1 MAMDRKRFLER
12 ARGRGVNPLVYWIS
26 RAFVEPF
33 CLVYFRMSRI
43 GREHIPR
50 EGGVIIAANHR
61 SFLDPFVI
69 GTLVRR
75 PIYFVAKKELFYRR
89 FPAWF
94 LSSLGAF
101 PVDRGNNDRDAME
114 TARKILERGDVVVI
128 FPEGTRTRPGAL
140 GQPKR
145 GVGRLALETGAPIVP
160 VAVIGTEAI
169 RKGWRI
175 RPHKVHL
182 RVGRPLRFPRV
193 EEPSPQMARA
203 VMERVWACVELQW
216 EWLGG
221 TAPLRRAAIVGA
233 GAWGTGLAVALA
245 RAGTRGRARLPHRR
259 AGLTPREN
267 ARQRPLP
274 ARRHAAQG
282 RQRHDRRPPRAGPRR
297 HRLLRRPRARAARR
311 RRGARRPSIP
321 ERTGVLVMSKGLVA
335 PLGTLPS
342 AYVAERV
349 QARAVACIGGPGH
362 AADALDNGAALVVG
376 SLDGIF
382 ATQLERVLRKAGFDT
397 SSTTDVAGVE
407 LAGTAKN
414 AAAFAAAVAGVSG
427 PNAAG
432 RGRGQGLRGDRRVR
446 AHAGRRPGDVRRPR
460 RRRRPRRDGR
470 RRGQPQPPRRRA
482 ARAGHAGREHR
493 RRARPVQRG
502 ARGRRAARADAATR
516 GRARAD
522 ARPAR
527 RARRRPHRSG
537 GVHRP
542 RDGARAAG
550 APRRAQAAAPTRANG
565 THRNGSDDVA
575 LAGVAGEPGEA
586 GRRHVAGRLRCVDPQ
601 HKARLDADFS
611 DLYRV
616 HLRDVYSYA
625 YYRVGNHHDAEDL
638 TEQTFLQAYRHFE
651 RAQAESDGRPLRPWL
666 IRIAHNLAANLYRDR
681 SRRPQTPIDD
691 TTVHQHDAHDR
702 GPRRGTR

>member
-1 MAMDRKRFLER
+1 MDRKRFLER

-26 RAFVEPF
+26 RAFVEPIS
-33 CLVYFRMSRI
+33 LVYFRMSRI

-114 TARKILERGDVVVI
+114 TARKIIERGDIVVI

-169 RKGWRI
+169 RNGWRI
-175 RPHKVHL
+175 RPHKVRL

-203 VMERVWACVELQW
+203 VLERVWACVELQW

-245 RAGTRGRARLPHRR
+245 RAGLEVELGCRTEEQAKRLARARVNDRYLPGVTLPKAVAVTTADRLALDR
-259 AGLTPREN
+259 ADIVCLAVP
-267 ARQRPLP
+267 ALALP
-274 ARRHAAQG
+274 EAVAAHA
-282 RQRHDRRPPRAGPRR
+282 
-297 HRLLRRPRARAARR
+297 
-311 RRGARRPSIP
+311 GAIP
-321 ERTGVLVMSKGLVA
+321 ARTGVIVMSKGLVA

-349 QARAVACIGGPGH
+349 DARAVACIGGPGH

-376 SLDGIF
+376 SIDGIF

-397 SSTTDVAGVE
+397 SSTADVAGVE

-414 AAAFAAAVAGVSG
+414 AAALAAAAAGTSG

-432 RGRGQGLRGDRRVR
+432 AAAGKVFAEIDAFARTQGVDPETFAGLAGAGDLVATVVAEGSRNRRAGELLGQGMPAESIGHELGQSSEALEGVALLAQTLRREGVPSPTLDRLVALVDGRIDSAAFT
-446 AHAGRRPGDVRRPR
+446 AHVTAPGGRRL
-460 RRRRPRRDGR
+460 
-470 RRGQPQPPRRRA
+470 
-482 ARAGHAGREHR
+482 E
-493 RRARPVQRG
+493 
-502 ARGRRAARADAATR
+502 
-516 GRARAD
+516 
-522 ARPAR
+522 RPA
-527 RARRRPHRSG
+527 SG
-537 GVHRP
+537 
-542 RDGARAAG
+542 
-550 APRRAQAAAPTRANG
+550 ANG
-565 THRNGSDDVA
+565 KHRNGSSNGK
-575 LAGVAGEPGEA
+575 LAAVAGEREEA
-586 GRRHVAGRLRCVDPQ
+586 GRA
-601 HKARLDADFS
+601 ARP
-611 DLYRV
+611 
-616 HLRDVYSYA
+616 
-625 YYRVGNHHDAEDL
+625 G
-638 TEQTFLQAYRHFE
+638 
-651 RAQAESDGRPLRPWL
+651 
-666 IRIAHNLAANLYRDR
+666 
-681 SRRPQTPIDD
+681 
-691 TTVHQHDAHDR
+691 
-702 GPRRGTR
+702 